1 MEKFNILAK
10 NPGKIPELAYVDI
23 ICTDKTGTLT
33 TGVMTPKTIIAS
45 NTKEIDMNSKLWNE
59 MKNNIVLNN
68 SSTFDKDGMIT
79 GGKFN

>member
-1 MEKFNILAK
+1 
-10 NPGKIPELAYVDI
+10 
-23 ICTDKTGTLT
+23 
-33 TGVMTPKTIIAS
+33 MTPKTIIGS

-79 GGKFN
+79 GGNSNR